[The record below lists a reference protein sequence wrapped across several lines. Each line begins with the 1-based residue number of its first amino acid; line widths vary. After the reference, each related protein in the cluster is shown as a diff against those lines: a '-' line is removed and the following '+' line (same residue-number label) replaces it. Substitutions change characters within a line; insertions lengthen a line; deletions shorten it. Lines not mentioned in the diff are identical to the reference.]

1 MKRMKKTSLLTSL
14 LLFAS
19 VSVNAQI
26 QCAVDVQIVEG
37 SSIEMCKSA
46 LVPINA
52 TNGFA
57 DYAWTGPIAGATQSI
72 TPTVSGQYI
81 VFATDAVNCI
91 SSDTIQV
98 IVHEPP
104 VDNIL
109 SSAGNPI
116 CGGGTSTLSLS
127 GSYGLYS
134 WTGGVSTP
142 TLDITTSGT
151 YTVSVVDA
159 NDCVATFSTEI
170 DVVEFEIDIIGQNNC
185 INTVTL
191 QANSGTS
198 YNWSNGETTS
208 TIVVSPEEE
217 TTYSV
222 TISTGTCVGSASIT
236 IPGPSQT
243 QEYSLEDTIYIA
255 SGETTSFSGPA
266 NFQAYVW
273 SPGNQLHDSTVQVV
287 VFNGTETQ
295 SITLTA
301 THPDGC
307 IIQET
312 IVVVVV
318 ELTVPNGFSPNGD
331 HVNDLFV
338 IPELV
343 NYQGKLIVWNRWGDI
358 VFRSNDYQNN
368 WGGTCDTGACFE
380 NGGDV
385 TAGTYFYSLDVGGIT
400 KEGYITIV
408 R

>member
-1 MKRMKKTSLLTSL
+1 MKKMIKISLFTGL
-14 LLFAS
+14 LLFAAES
-19 VSVNAQI
+19 INAQI

-37 SSIEMCKSA
+37 ASIEMCKSA

-57 DYAWTGPIAGATQSI
+57 DYAWTGPITGATQSI
-72 TPTVSGQYI
+72 TPSVSGQYI

-104 VDNIL
+104 VDNIV
-109 SSAGNPI
+109 SSGGNPI

-134 WTGGVSTP
+134 WTGGVTTP
-142 TLDITTSGT
+142 TLDVTASGI
-151 YTVSVVDA
+151 YTVNVVDA

-170 DVVEFEIDIIGQNNC
+170 AVVEFEINIIGQNTC

-191 QANSGTS
+191 QANNGTS
-198 YNWSNGETTS
+198 YNWSNGESTS
-208 TIVVSPEEE
+208 TIVVSPEVE

-222 TISTGTCVGSASIT
+222 TITNGTCVGSASIT
-236 IPGPSQT
+236 VPAPSQT

-266 NFQAYVW
+266 NFQSYAW
-273 SPGNQLHDSTVQVV
+273 SPGNQLSDSTVQVA

-295 SITLTA
+295 SINLTA
-301 THPDGC
+301 TSSDGC
-307 IIQET
+307 VIQET
-312 IVVVVV
+312 IVIIVVD
-318 ELTVPNGFSPNGD
+318 LTVPNGFSPNGD
-331 HVNDLFV
+331 QINDYFV

-358 VFRSNDYQNN
+358 VYQTNDYQND
-368 WGGTCDTGACFE
+368 WGGTCETGACFE

-385 TAGTYFYSLDVGGIT
+385 TAGTFFYSLDVGGIA
-400 KEGYITIV
+400 KEGYVTIV